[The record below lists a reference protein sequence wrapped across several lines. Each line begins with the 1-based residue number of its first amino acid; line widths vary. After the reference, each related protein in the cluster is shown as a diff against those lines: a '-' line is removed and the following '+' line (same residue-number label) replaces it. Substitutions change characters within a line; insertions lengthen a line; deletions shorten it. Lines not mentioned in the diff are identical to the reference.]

1 MHIFRGSTYA
11 LLAVALCNTLRVS
24 TKQELACSALI
35 SENIDNI
42 INQLD
47 IGATTSILPA
57 SARSIQITRMMEPK
71 SPHHAIVI
79 PYRERLHNAG
89 DFASF
94 MVPYLT
100 RNFPN
105 ATFSVYFVMQ
115 VDSGLFSR
123 GFLLNAGLNE
133 IRRTRP
139 ETQCVILHDI
149 DLLPMVDG
157 VPYDDC
163 TYPIQLSSELEH
175 FDWGVPYDGS
185 CGGVISLHMNDW
197 IKVNGMSNDYEG
209 WGGEDDDLYIRL
221 RLNGLLYGTE
231 NRMPLRPPKGK
242 GRFSNRENAST
253 ISNENRNKGVHAKY
267 GSNVAIVREME
278 VGSHRWRV
286 DGLNDVA
293 YFLVDHVRLVP
304 KGASVHIVKVTGR
317 TNCSGPKINVS
328 LPCMK
333 GISNKGPSS
342 LLPLPR

>member
-1 MHIFRGSTYA
+1 MLFLRGTNIA
-11 LLAVALCNTLRVS
+11 LLAVAICCMLRVS
-24 TKQELACSALI
+24 IKQELACSALI
-35 SENIDNI
+35 SERFDTNSMH
-42 INQLD
+42 LALA
-47 IGATTSILPA
+47 GGTTSTLPA
-57 SARSIQITRMMEPK
+57 NARVIQTSMMEPK
-71 SPHHAIVI
+71 NPHHAIVI
-79 PYRERLHNAG
+79 PYRERLHNARA
-89 DFASF
+89 FVSF
-94 MVPYLT
+94 MVPYLA

-105 ATFSVYFVMQ
+105 ETFSVYFVMQ

-123 GFLLNAGLNE
+123 GFLFNAGLNE

-139 ETQCVILHDI
+139 NIQCVIMHDI

-197 IKVNGMSNDYEG
+197 IKINGMSNDYEG
-209 WGGEDDDLYIRL
+209 WGGEDDDLFLRL
-221 RLNGLLYGTE
+221 RRNGLLYGTE

-242 GRFSNRENAST
+242 GRFSNRENVSV
-253 ISNENRNKGVHAKY
+253 ISDENRNKGEHSNY

-293 YFLVDHVRLVP
+293 YLLVDHVELVP

-317 TNCSGPKINVS
+317 PNCLGPKINVS
-328 LPCMK
+328 LPCLN
-333 GISNKGPSS
+333 GTSNKGPSS
-342 LLPLPR
+342 LPPLMR